1 MRANHC
7 KKLFDQETYENSC
20 NCSHLYHLLDSSVEM
35 VTDLNLCVQIERRRL
50 DAEEQEYQDGLRR
63 QQIERAN
70 KTMAE
75 SQDMV
80 KALKAKMLMCDVAHE
95 QKAQAQMRDRK
106 KAVDRDIEKHWVE
119 VEKQKMSEYDEKMR
133 AKLEQEYKLK
143 QANAKDIS
151 EQLETY
157 KLNYIKQ
164 LKEEMLEGE
173 LIKRQTE
180 EDLEREKQRE
190 IQRQQKVAKMRA
202 DLATANEEL
211 MKIKEAERLKEI
223 EEEKKIE
230 AFALKREQLENM
242 KKERE
247 EKRFQE
253 KQSTRQKMIDR
264 QIAELQALKDNQE
277 EVLNRQVAE
286 AEDRANRLYEASE
299 KRKAEMKAAIERSR
313 QLQIQR
319 KRNERDAKVQEDKD
333 FAQFWKV
340 RNEELQLAEEQEKEE
355 ERLRSKE
362 LEQFQKAQADF
373 KNKQAVQDF
382 QEAQVTN
389 LKNRA
394 LQDQHEKNFYSYAE
408 KCIKEW

>member
-1 MRANHC
+1 MEAMRYKREEDRI
-7 KKLFDQETYENSC
+7 KKLEDAE
-20 NCSHLYHLLDSSVEM
+20 
-35 VTDLNLCVQIERRRL
+35 IERRRL

-106 KAVDRDIEKHWVE
+106 KAIDRDIEKHWVE

>member
-1 MRANHC
+1 MRYKREEDRI
-7 KKLFDQETYENSC
+7 KKLEDAE
-20 NCSHLYHLLDSSVEM
+20 
-35 VTDLNLCVQIERRRL
+35 IERRRL

-106 KAVDRDIEKHWVE
+106 KAIDRDIEKHWVE